1 MVNYLSVQST
11 VALVMAVAS
20 ISANAQNTTT
30 TSTSTSSGVPAQV
43 SPAWLSDIT
52 PIAGNVKAY
61 PSGTNTSIP
70 TGPLPTVNFSTT
82 AYPEGWKS
90 PSTTSAEVQAV
101 IKALDWSKVPGSA
114 VRKAD
119 SNGGVSMSGY
129 DSSKDPDCW
138 WSASGCVKSKNA
150 SIPADVAACP
160 QVGDWGLTYDDGPL
174 TADAGEWAEPNL
186 YDFLAKENQKAALF
200 YIGSNVIAA
209 PAAAQ
214 RALADGH
221 TLCVHTWSHPA
232 MTSQS
237 NEAVVAELYWTM
249 RAIKEVTGVTTKC
262 WRPPYGDVDDRVRAI
277 AWQMGLTT
285 VLWDLDTNDWNMPGD
300 GGGNL
305 SPSTV
310 DGYFESWISA
320 VKNGTDKTGHIV
332 LQHELNNATVSMA
345 EKWLPQVKEAFNVVP
360 WNQCF
365 NVSHPYWETSFTYP
379 TAENPNPTT
388 NTTITAS
395 SSAAITAPST
405 SIVSSSKPSPST
417 SGSSA
422 AAIAAAASA
431 GSRNTVPITS
441 VLGMIAIVAV
451 AYAF

>member
-1 MVNYLSVQST
+1 MVHYLSVQST

-20 ISANAQNTTT
+20 ITANAQNT
-30 TSTSTSSGVPAQV
+30 TSTSSGVPAQV
-43 SPAWLSDIT
+43 SPAWLSEIT

-61 PSGTNTSIP
+61 PSGTNASIP

-90 PSTTSAEVQAV
+90 PSTTSPEVQAV

-119 SNGGVSMSGY
+119 SKGDLSMSGY
-129 DSSKDPDCW
+129 DSSSDPDCW

-160 QVGDWGLTYDDGPL
+160 QAGDWGLTYDDGPL

-310 DGYFESWISA
+310 DGYFQGWIDNYKSG
-320 VKNGTDKTGHIV
+320 KDNQHGHIV

-345 EKWLPQVKEAFNVVP
+345 EKWLPQVKAAFNVVP

-388 NTTITAS
+388 NTTTTAS
-395 SSAAITAPST
+395 SSAVIAASSTAT
-405 SIVSSSKPSPST
+405 VSSQPSPSN

-431 GSRNTVPITS
+431 GSRNTVTITS
-441 VLGMIAIVAV
+441 VLGMIVIAAA
-451 AYAF
+451 AYTL

>member
-1 MVNYLSVQST
+1 MVHYLSVQST

-20 ISANAQNTTT
+20 ITANAQNT
-30 TSTSTSSGVPAQV
+30 TSTSSGVPAQV
-43 SPAWLSDIT
+43 SPAWLSEIT

-61 PSGTNTSIP
+61 PSGTNASIP

-90 PSTTSAEVQAV
+90 PSTTSPEVQAV

-119 SNGGVSMSGY
+119 SKGDLSMSGY
-129 DSSKDPDCW
+129 DSSSDPDCW

-160 QVGDWGLTYDDGPL
+160 QAGDWGLTYDDGPL

-310 DGYFESWISA
+310 DGYFQGWIDNYKSG
-320 VKNGTDKTGHIV
+320 KDNQHGHIV

-345 EKWLPQVKEAFNVVP
+345 EKWLPQVKAAFNVVP

-388 NTTITAS
+388 NTTTTAS
-395 SSAAITAPST
+395 SSAVIAASSTAT
-405 SIVSSSKPSPST
+405 VSSQPSPSNN
-417 SGSSA
+417 GSSA

-431 GSRNTVPITS
+431 GSRNTVTITS
-441 VLGMIAIVAV
+441 VLGMIVIAAA
-451 AYAF
+451 AYTL